1 MYSSLVRI
9 ALAVAVVAGFLGF
22 LEFQSNKIESLEREI
37 EEQRRTIER
46 QKINNESVQKIIK
59 EISKDDE
66 EINTSAGVTATITL

>member
-66 EINTSAGVTATITL
+66 EINTSAGVTAIITL